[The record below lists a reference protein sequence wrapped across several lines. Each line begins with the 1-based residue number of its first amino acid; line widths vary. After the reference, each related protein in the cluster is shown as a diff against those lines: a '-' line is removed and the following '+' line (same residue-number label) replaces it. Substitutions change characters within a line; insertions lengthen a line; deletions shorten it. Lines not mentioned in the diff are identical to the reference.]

1 MKSPEVPVLLRRGRF
16 NLDLL
21 ENLRRP
27 FADDRH
33 QLDLRQVVCNHRVVV
48 CCGAGGVGKTT
59 SAAAL
64 GVLAAQEG
72 RSAVVMTIDPA
83 RRLAQ
88 AMGLDA
94 LDNEP
99 KVVDIDAT
107 GSLSA
112 MMLDNKRTFDR
123 MVETYAPDERVRD
136 TIFANRYY
144 QQLSTTLGGSREL
157 IAMERVLEI
166 VSGGAYDLLI
176 VDTPPAQ
183 HALDFLDAPRRLI
196 DLLDGSL
203 TQALITPYGMAA
215 RAQFNFFRQ
224 SSAMTLKFLERL
236 TGLQMLADLSDFLL
250 AFSSMFEGLKDRS
263 RKVMALMTEPS
274 TSFLLVCAPEAVS
287 LGQAAQFA
295 DRLRRDN
302 IDISGVLVNRMHLP
316 VPDGNLSEADLGR
329 LDGLLPAPADGVTL
343 STRVSSALQDAQ
355 RLAAVD
361 AAALSVLDSL
371 QQPRRLVPHFNRDL
385 HSMADLALFAQRLV

>member
-1 MKSPEVPVLLRRGRF
+1 MT
-16 NLDLL
+16 D
-21 ENLRRP
+21 
-27 FADDRH
+27 
-33 QLDLRQVVCNHRVVV
+33 QLDLRQVVRNHRVVV

-295 DRLRRDN
+295 DRLRRDD